1 MYLYPHLHFSIG
13 YSNDQIVAVNV
24 TTDPKRRVDITDTSV
39 GKEIVFSYSVEWL
52 HQPHI
57 KYDQRMER
65 YHDSAFLPSTFE
77 IHWLSIINA
86 FVLVILLTT
95 FLAII
100 LMRILKKDFSRYME
114 VDDVIAFF
122 SDRCNV
128 TTGGIAG
135 RRDWLEANQG

>member
-1 MYLYPHLHFSIG
+1 MHEEFLLGRNIQGARVYLYPHLHFSIG

-24 TTDPKRRVDITDTSV
+24 TTDPKSRVDITDTSV
-39 GKEIVFSYSVEWL
+39 GKEIVFAYSVEWV

-57 KYDQRMER
+57 KYETRMER
-65 YHDSAFLPSTFE
+65 YHNSAFLPSTFE

-100 LMRILKKDFSRYME
+100 LMRILKKDFSRYMDVDE
-114 VDDVIAFF
+114 V
-122 SDRCNV
+122 SSYRCMFLV
-128 TTGGIAG
+128 
-135 RRDWLEANQG
+135 